1 MRRRPKSSRTNETSP
16 WLRPTMSSSPAR
28 IRRILCL
35 LPLCFL
41 WLGLPHVM
49 AQQVATPTFTPDG
62 NYYNL
67 EQSVRI
73 DCATAGATINYTT
86 NGMDPTSSDRTI
98 ASGGTVLVDHAV
110 TLKASATKA
119 GLSPSAVKSAAYN
132 IIGKFAA
139 GQNHSLTVKT
149 EGTVWAWGKNANGQ
163 LGRGSTSTSP
173 LPVAA
178 QVRTNSTTF
187 LTNAATVTGGASH
200 SAAAKS
206 DGTAWAWGSNA
217 SGQIGDGTTTQR
229 LYAVPVK
236 VTGGAAL
243 TGVGDVVAGADHCVA
258 LKSNGTVWAW
268 GLNSSGQVGIGTTT
282 TPQTNAVQVKIN
294 SSTFLTGIVVIA
306 AGGTHSLALKSDGT
320 VWTWGLNSS
329 GQLGN
334 GNTTNQSY
342 AVQVKVVGGAALT
355 GVADIAAGANHSL
368 ARKTDGTL
376 WTWGSNANG
385 QLADGTTN
393 PISTSK
399 QQNAVQAKQNATTFL
414 SGVNGIAGGASHS
427 LALKTDGTLWAWGLN
442 SLNQLGDGTATQRVF
457 PVQVKD
463 TSGLFIT
470 GVVDFFGGASHSL
483 ASRSDGTAWGWGLN
497 SLGQAG
503 SIATG
508 TNPNIATKILT
519 GSSPFLIIVALG
531 DPDGDTLLTWQEREL
546 GTNPNL
552 ADTDGDTMPDNYEVT
567 NNLNPLVNDAA
578 ADPDNDQSTNAQERA
593 AGTNPQ
599 NPDTDA
605 DQARDGE
612 DIYPLDPHFALKR
625 FSETNYA
632 VVEIVND
639 AYVERAKLNNLN
651 SVIFSKRIGTYD
663 YMRKSW
669 VWRGGTPTYLMALDE
684 PVPPPDPNTQTDAQ
698 KHFVGAA
705 DINDGEQIVGWSSY
719 QYPVDFTGF
728 HDVQMYSRLSHAVVG
743 SGGGFRDLGDGTV
756 DNCVYDPTGDP
767 SIDGT
772 NKGQS
777 RALAIGNGGTV
788 AGYADFFV
796 DVAPPQSVG
805 GFSSVISGDSQG
817 AFFGEAPPA
826 TRLPAAASG
835 LVVSAINGSG
845 AISGYASEPGGYSTA
860 RLWKAGVLLN
870 LGLIPNYPHSGSTF
884 ASALNDDHYVAG
896 AQYSFY
902 SGADHSVPYLWHE
915 NIVSGGDGKM
925 LQLPMPFNTLLC
937 EVLGMNKDGVM
948 VGYAYSNSGVTTG
961 ALWQNGQNFN
971 MTYRLDSVATA
982 GGWGIKKLWDI
993 NDRGII
999 VASAYRPG
1007 FSGLV
1012 LLVPGRILP
1021 DDNQR
1026 GITGDLVMSNL
1037 GPSGQQ
1043 HYVST
1048 KESGGFVVLKA
1059 VGPDSSNFSANYA
1072 WEGDGQAVSGS
1083 PEKRQIA
1090 RDAPGKYQVRLRSL
1104 VSNTI
1109 VDTMNVWIVWMVITS
1124 TDIPTQ
1130 ERFSTY
1136 PFTTLDGGYDF
1147 AADILPPSILITS
1160 SDVPRLDGMNSI
1172 PAPGGNHLD
1181 GRPLSGGA
1189 SLKWDISRQT
1199 RQWKSVPAGWSDLSF
1214 LPPPSLYQDVND
1226 YPLNPVEGNDD
1237 AGTGDEDDDPYYA
1250 PDQAKLVG
1258 HDIVRSGVS
1267 NLAGNL
1273 GEVIILNIQFR
1284 EFTRLQMGGRW
1295 YAVSDFYPWR
1305 FKQQFTKSLASESS
1319 VGQDLNG
1326 DGDSLDTVEVWRNSS
1341 SVKETNNNDW

>member
-1 MRRRPKSSRTNETSP
+1 MSQSSVP
-16 WLRPTMSSSPAR
+16 
-28 IRRILCL
+28 IRRILYL
-35 LPLCFL
+35 LPLCLF
-41 WLGLPHVM
+41 WLGLPGLK

-73 DCATAGATINYTT
+73 DCATSGATINYTT
-86 NGMDPTSSDRTI
+86 NGMDPTSSDRTV

-163 LGRGSTSTSP
+163 LGRGSTSASP
-173 LPVAA
+173 LPIAG
-178 QVRTNSTTF
+178 QVKTNSTTV
-187 LTNAATVTGGASH
+187 LTSVATVAGGAAH

-217 SGQIGDGTTTQR
+217 SGQVGDGTTTQR
-229 LYAVPVK
+229 LYAVQVK

-243 TGVGDVVAGADHCVA
+243 TGLTDVVAGADHCVA

-282 TPQTNAVQVKIN
+282 TPQKNAVQVKIN
-294 SSTFLTGIVVIA
+294 SSTFLTGIVLIA

-376 WTWGSNANG
+376 WVWGSNANG

-393 PISTSK
+393 PVSTSK
-399 QQNAVQAKQNATTFL
+399 QLNAVQAKENATTFL

-427 LALKTDGTLWAWGLN
+427 LALKTDGTLWSWGLN

-463 TSGLFIT
+463 TSGLSIT

-508 TNPNIATKILT
+508 TNPNIATKIMT
-519 GSSPFLIIVALG
+519 GSSPFLIITALG
-531 DPDGDTLLTWQEREL
+531 DPDGDTLLTWKEREL
-546 GTNPNL
+546 GTNPIL
-552 ADTDGDTMPDNYEVT
+552 ADTDSDTMPDNYEVT

-578 ADPDNDQSTNAQERA
+578 ADPDDDQFTNAQERA

-599 NPDTDA
+599 IRDTDG
-605 DQARDGE
+605 DQVKDGE

-625 FSETNYA
+625 TSETPYA

-639 AYVERAKLNNLN
+639 AYVERVKLNNFN
-651 SVIFSKRIGTYD
+651 SVIFSKKIGTYD

-669 VWRGGTPTYLMALDE
+669 VWRGGAPLYLMALDE
-684 PVPPPDPNTQTDAQ
+684 PMPPPDPNTQTDSE
-698 KHFVGAA
+698 KHFLGAA
-705 DINDGEQIVGWSSY
+705 DINDGEQIAGWSSY
-719 QYPVDFTGF
+719 QYPVGFTGF
-728 HDVQMYSRLSHAVVG
+728 HDVQMYSRLSHAVIG
-743 SGGGFRDLGDGTV
+743 NGGLFQELGDGAV
-756 DNCVYDPTGDP
+756 DNGVYDPTGAP

-777 RALAIGNGGTV
+777 RAVAISKTGTV

-796 DVAPPQSVG
+796 DVAPPSG
-805 GFSSVISGDSQG
+805 GGLSTVISGDSQSALFG
-817 AFFGEAPPA
+817 AGPPA
-826 TRLPAAASG
+826 SKLPAAASG
-835 LVVSAINGSG
+835 LAVSAINGSG
-845 AISGYASEPGGYSTA
+845 AISGYALEPGGYYTA

-870 LGLIPNYPHSGSTF
+870 LGLIPNYPHSGSTY
-884 ASALNDDHYVAG
+884 APALNDDHYVAG
-896 AQYSFY
+896 AQYSFF
-902 SGADHSVPYLWHE
+902 SGAEHRVPYLWHE
-915 NIVSGGDGKM
+915 NIVTGGDGKM
-925 LQLPMPFNTLLC
+925 LQLPMPFNTLQS

-961 ALWQNGQNFN
+961 ALWQNGQCFN
-971 MTYRLDSVATA
+971 PTYRLNPDAVSA
-982 GGWGIKKLWDI
+982 GWSIKKLWGI
-993 NDRGII
+993 NDNGVI
-999 VASAYRPG
+999 VASAFRAGYN
-1007 FSGLV
+1007 GLV
-1012 LLVPGRILP
+1012 LLLP
-1021 DDNQR
+1021 DPAVQL
-1026 GITGDLVMSNL
+1026 ITPSGDPINAPVDAAVDGQNEFTFDASTSGVLVVHLKAKVLETGTAAALVSRCRFTIENIGNITPGWAQSNL
-1037 GPSGQQ
+1037 GGQPTHTAGSDYLEADVTFTGLPTNNSDFGRKKVTITVDGIVKDQKVMEVFFPKYEKNHPGVDNGLSWNWFYYWNQTTAGYPYAIYQNTGDFGVTPAMRFWSNTMTFDKRAIWLCDPAQGSDTRRDGSGQVVTGIDLFANVAAHEKRHTQ
-1043 HYVST
+1043 QIAEADAILGSL
-1048 KESGGFVVLKA
+1048 SGMVGSIWAKGWSWNSGASHNHFNLGSDNAAGVVA
-1059 VGPDSSNFSANYA
+1059 VDDDSDSIIDELNDRTEIGYAGSDDVALDLNFDEVPDSLAYIDVETDAGNAETIAEDSHAKEDWAN
-1072 WEGDGQAVSGS
+1072 
-1083 PEKRQIA
+1083 
-1090 RDAPGKYQVRLRSL
+1090 PGKQHL
-1104 VSNTI
+1104 T
-1109 VDTMNVWIVWMVITS
+1109 TS
-1124 TDIPTQ
+1124 
-1130 ERFSTY
+1130 Y
-1136 PFTTLDGGYDF
+1136 
-1147 AADILPPSILITS
+1147 AD
-1160 SDVPRLDGMNSI
+1160 
-1172 PAPGGNHLD
+1172 
-1181 GRPLSGGA
+1181 
-1189 SLKWDISRQT
+1189 
-1199 RQWKSVPAGWSDLSF
+1199 
-1214 LPPPSLYQDVND
+1214 
-1226 YPLNPVEGNDD
+1226 
-1237 AGTGDEDDDPYYA
+1237 
-1250 PDQAKLVG
+1250 
-1258 HDIVRSGVS
+1258 
-1267 NLAGNL
+1267 
-1273 GEVIILNIQFR
+1273 
-1284 EFTRLQMGGRW
+1284 
-1295 YAVSDFYPWR
+1295 
-1305 FKQQFTKSLASESS
+1305 
-1319 VGQDLNG
+1319 
-1326 DGDSLDTVEVWRNSS
+1326 
-1341 SVKETNNNDW
+1341 